1 MSWNIF
7 LNEPCFSIN
16 MLLTMK
22 ICFKCTPLS
31 FQKYPRNKTH
41 DTQNSEPDN
50 KKEKYLLVSMKD
62 INLVALPYPSDAKCL
77 QLERHLDDCIIMI
90 RNGVR
95 RTRVHFLN
103 CPVKLSNCMHWF
115 YKGDLQNPTL
125 AYINTGCL
133 SRDIHNQNSGYKY
146 LLWNPSEC
154 KKANRNAVWSY
165 LCQHG
170 RVGWTKQAG
179 LSRDLRGR
187 PTFNYHSE
195 NIIWAFEDSGV
206 HSTKNK

>member
-1 MSWNIF
+1 
-7 LNEPCFSIN
+7 
-16 MLLTMK
+16 
-22 ICFKCTPLS
+22 
-31 FQKYPRNKTH
+31 
-41 DTQNSEPDN
+41 
-50 KKEKYLLVSMKD
+50 MKD
-62 INLVALPYPSDAKCL
+62 ISLLALPYPSNAKCL
-77 QLERHLDDCIIMI
+77 QLKRHLDDCIIMI

-95 RTRVHFLN
+95 RTRVRFF
-103 CPVKLSNCMHWF
+103 KLPSNCQIACIDTIKVIF
-115 YKGDLQNPTL
+115 KTL
-125 AYINTGCL
+125 PYINTECF
-133 SRDIHNQNSGYKY
+133 SRDIYNQNSGYKY

-195 NIIWAFEDSGV
+195 NII
-206 HSTKNK
+206 